1 MPNRFHNPKF
11 GIFSAILSMLCPNL
25 KFFKEHMKTFL
36 IEQGVHGIRGY
47 WSRYV
52 LLVAMHA
59 FQWPEVSQTLQEFH
73 KDCFPVAT
81 SFSKKEKKT
90 NRFYDYSCQRFVYQT
105 NG

>member
-1 MPNRFHNPKF
+1 MIVMSLGCPTALQIISRIFLHALPKHSNFTFMPNRFHNPKF

-36 IEQGVHGIRGY
+36 IEQRVHGIRGY

-59 FQWPEVSQTLQEFH
+59 FQWPEVIQALSGM
-73 KDCFPVAT
+73 P
-81 SFSKKEKKT
+81 
-90 NRFYDYSCQRFVYQT
+90 
-105 NG
+105 